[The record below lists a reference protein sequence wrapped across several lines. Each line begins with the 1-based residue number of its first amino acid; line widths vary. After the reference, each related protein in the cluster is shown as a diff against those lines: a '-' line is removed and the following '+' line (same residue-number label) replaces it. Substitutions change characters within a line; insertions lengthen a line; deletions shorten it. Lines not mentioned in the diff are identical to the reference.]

1 MTRQPHLR
9 NLMSRYQRTVF
20 PLLSRMDAEE
30 VHERTLR
37 ALALA
42 QSTAPGRAMLRR
54 IAGKLPSQPVP
65 VFGLTF
71 PNVLGVAAG
80 FDKDVRVPAGL
91 ALLGFG
97 HIEVG
102 TITPWPQAGNP
113 QPRIFRLPEDRALV
127 NRMGFPNGGMVAA
140 TRRLRQMARSPRSH
154 IIGVSL
160 GKQKE
165 TPLAEAA
172 QDYVSVMRAVFP
184 YADYLAVNI
193 SSPNTPGLRQLQG
206 GRYLYDLL
214 HQLMAENRN
223 LAFLHRCPTRPLL
236 VKIAPDLTWPELDTI
251 LQAALDNHIAG
262 VIATNTTLSREGTTH
277 PAGEEAGGL
286 SGAPLEA
293 RSNEIIAYIQRQT
306 ASRLPVIGVGGVQSA
321 AGVQAKLAAGA
332 TLVQVY
338 TGLVYGGPGF
348 AGRVLRE
355 LAGVTTETTT
365 AAT

>member
-1 MTRQPHLR
+1 
-9 NLMSRYQRTVF
+9 
-20 PLLSRMDAEE
+20 
-30 VHERTLR
+30 
-37 ALALA
+37 
-42 QSTAPGRAMLRR
+42 MLRR

-113 QPRIFRLPEDRALV
+113 QPRIFRLPEDRALI

-262 VIATNTTLSREGTTH
+262 VIATNTTIGRDGLRSPNQQET
-277 PAGEEAGGL
+277 GGL
-286 SGAPLEA
+286 SGLPLREK
-293 RSNEIIAYIQRQT
+293 STEMIAHIWRVT
-306 ASRLPVIGVGGVQSA
+306 NGRLPIIGVGGIRTA
-321 AGVQAKLAAGA
+321 TDVQAKLDAGA
-332 TLVQVY
+332 SLVQLY
-338 TGLVYGGPGF
+338 TSLIYEGPGLP
-348 AGRVLRE
+348 GRLLRE
-355 LAGVTTETTT
+355 QTKYLQSKIFAN
-365 AAT
+365 